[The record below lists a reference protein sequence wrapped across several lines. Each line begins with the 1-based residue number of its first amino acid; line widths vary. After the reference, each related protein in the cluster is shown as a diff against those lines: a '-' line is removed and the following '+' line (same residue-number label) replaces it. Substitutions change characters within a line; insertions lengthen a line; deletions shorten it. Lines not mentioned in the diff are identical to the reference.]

1 MSFYH
6 LLSKMSNTID
16 RYSDLNTSLNLKSGK
31 LKDITSKVSE
41 DIWKVFLE
49 SNKRKTDGE
58 KAKKNKLDRFS
69 NSIEWASEWAKA
81 NFILS
86 VNYLSKNNLIKTDKI
101 KALKLRVL
109 ENDTNP
115 NDKIEDA
122 RLENILTELTQGL
135 SESEKLSL
143 QQYVSKELLNLSE
156 QADSADNLW
165 RKINDLEQQNSDLK
179 GELDALDTVSEVSER
194 AVLKRRSK
202 YKMIRI
208 WNSIKNI
215 NDSNLDKETKARKIL
230 WQANSFAVF
239 WTWKRFDWFVNKFPK
254 KFDVNEEYK
263 KSVDKLK
270 EKMNA
275 STDDGEK
282 VAIRYI
288 MRQVN
293 KAYKDY
299 LDVTNISEDTRKQNM
314 RDINMAMAA

>member
-1 MSFYH
+1 
-6 LLSKMSNTID
+6 MSNTID
-16 RYSDLNTSLNLKSGK
+16 YYSDLNTSLNLKSGK

-41 DIWKVFLE
+41 DIWRVFLE

-86 VNYLSKNNLIKTDKI
+86 VNYLYKNNLIKTDKI

-135 SESEKLSL
+135 SESEKLGL

-179 GELDALDTVSEVSER
+179 GELDALDAVSEVSER